1 MKLVRI
7 LVIAILLLFYGYFFG
22 YPSMSRF
29 FDMGVTITRTFE
41 KRSIIETP
49 GEVFFVIG
57 IFIANSKISF

>member
-7 LVIAILLLFYGYFFG
+7 LVIVILLLFYGYFFG
-22 YPSMSRF
+22 YPSLSRF

-41 KRSIIETP
+41 KSSIIETP
-49 GEVFFVIG
+49 GEVVFAKG

>member
-7 LVIAILLLFYGYFFG
+7 LVIAILLLVYGYFFG
-22 YPSMSRF
+22 YPSLSRF

-49 GEVFFVIG
+49 GEVLL
-57 IFIANSKISF
+57 